1 MVNATDIP
9 FAVAG
14 KDIILMD
21 DVLYT
26 GRTIRAA
33 LDALFDH
40 GRPARV
46 QLLVLIDRGH
56 RELPIEAQLR
66 RPHGA
71 DHRQRNHRSEVS
83 GNRRHGKGAAGGE
96 GRRREPEM
104 RCGRPA
110 GHRNLTRDEIQAIL
124 DRARDFQP
132 RGDHSFR
139 KLDLL
144 RGRMVVNLFF
154 EASTRTRTSFEIA
167 AKRLG
172 ADAVSITAQASSVS
186 KGESLVDTLNTL
198 AAMRPDAIIMRHAA
212 SGAPHFLQR
221 HLETP
226 IINAGDGTHE
236 HPTQALLDA
245 RTILDR
251 GAALEGLR
259 VAIIGDIAHSRVAR
273 SNVYLLSKF
282 GAEIVLCGPAS
293 LLPRELEQIAP
304 GVTLTTDMNEAIRDA
319 DVIMMLRVQL
329 ERQHEAAFPASEY
342 FQFYGLRL
350 EHLRLAK
357 PDVIVMHPGPIN
369 RGREISS
376 EVADSQR
383 SVILNQV
390 ENGIAVRMAV
400 LERVLTGRDHAGA
413 AH

>member
-1 MVNATDIP
+1 MK
-9 FAVAG
+9 G
-14 KDIILMD
+14 
-21 DVLYT
+21 
-26 GRTIRAA
+26 
-33 LDALFDH
+33 
-40 GRPARV
+40 
-46 QLLVLIDRGH
+46 LLG
-56 RELPIEAQLR
+56 IE
-66 RPHGA
+66 
-71 DHRQRNHRSEVS
+71 E
-83 GNRRHGKGAAGGE
+83 
-96 GRRREPEM
+96 
-104 RCGRPA
+104 
-110 GHRNLTRDEIQAIL
+110 LTREEVQAIL
-124 DRARDFQP
+124 DRARHFQVGP
-132 RGDHSFR
+132 GQRFR
-139 KLDLL
+139 KFDLL
-144 RGRMVVNLFF
+144 KGRMVVNLFF
-154 EASTRTRTSFEIA
+154 ENSTRTRTSFELA
-167 AKRLG
+167 AKGLG

-198 AAMRPDAIIMRHAA
+198 GAMRPDAIIMRHSA

-221 HLETP
+221 HLGIP

-251 GAALEGLR
+251 GKSLEGLR

-273 SNVYLLSKF
+273 SNVYLLSKY

-293 LLPRELEQIAP
+293 LLPVELKQLAP
-304 GVTLTTDMNEAIRDA
+304 GVTLTTDMDEAIRDA

-342 FQFYGLRL
+342 FPFYGLRL
-350 EHLRLAK
+350 EHLKLAK

-383 SVILNQV
+383 SAILNQV
-390 ENGIAVRMAV
+390 ENGISVRMAV
-400 LERVLTGRDHAGA
+400 LERVLGGDANAGT

>member
-1 MVNATDIP
+1 M
-9 FAVAG
+9 
-14 KDIILMD
+14 
-21 DVLYT
+21 
-26 GRTIRAA
+26 
-33 LDALFDH
+33 
-40 GRPARV
+40 
-46 QLLVLIDRGH
+46 
-56 RELPIEAQLR
+56 
-66 RPHGA
+66 
-71 DHRQRNHRSEVS
+71 
-83 GNRRHGKGAAGGE
+83 
-96 GRRREPEM
+96 
-104 RCGRPA
+104 PA
-110 GHRNLTRDEIQAIL
+110 GLLGIEEL
-124 DRARDFQP
+124 DRAQIEALLARAKDFQP
-132 RGDHSFR
+132 IQSQNVK
-139 KLDLL
+139 KLDTL
-144 RGRMVVNLFF
+144 RGKMIVNLFY

-172 ADAVSITAQASSVS
+172 GDAVSITASGSSVS

-198 AAMRPDAIIMRHAA
+198 AAMRPDAIVMRHSA
-212 SGAPHFLQR
+212 SGAPHFLAR
-221 HLETP
+221 HLPTP

-251 GAALEGLR
+251 RGSLEGLR

-273 SNVYLLSKF
+273 SNVHLLAKF
-282 GAEIVLCGPAS
+282 GVDIVLCGPAS
-293 LLPRELEQIAP
+293 LLPHELKQIAP
-304 GVTLTTDMNEAIRDA
+304 GITLTTDMDEAICAA

-350 EHLRLAK
+350 EHLRLAQ
-357 PDVIVMHPGPIN
+357 PHAIVMHPGPIN

-400 LERVLTGRDHAGA
+400 LESVMQPAGGDRI
-413 AH
+413 

>member
-1 MVNATDIP
+1 MAQGLLGIEH
-9 FAVAG
+9 
-14 KDIILMD
+14 LS
-21 DVLYT
+21 
-26 GRTIRAA
+26 R
-33 LDALFDH
+33 DA
-40 GRPARV
+40 
-46 QLLVLIDRGH
+46 
-56 RELPIEAQLR
+56 
-66 RPHGA
+66 
-71 DHRQRNHRSEVS
+71 
-83 GNRRHGKGAAGGE
+83 
-96 GRRREPEM
+96 
-104 RCGRPA
+104 
-110 GHRNLTRDEIQAIL
+110 IQVIL
-124 DRARDFQP
+124 DRSRDFQF
-132 RGDHSFR
+132 RGDNGHR

-144 RGRMVVNLFF
+144 RGKMVVNLFF

-167 AKRLG
+167 ARRLG

-198 AAMRPDAIIMRHAA
+198 AAMRPDAIVMRHAA

-221 HLETP
+221 HMETP

-251 GAALEGLR
+251 GKALEHLR

-273 SNVYLLSKF
+273 SNLYLLSRY

-293 LLPRELEQIAP
+293 LLPRELARMAP
-304 GVTLTTDMNEAIRDA
+304 GVTLTTSMDEAIRDA

-329 ERQHEAAFPASEY
+329 ERQHEASFPANEY

-350 EHLRLAK
+350 EHLKLAK
-357 PDVIVMHPGPIN
+357 PDAIVMHPGPIN

-383 SVILNQV
+383 SAILNQV

-400 LERVLTGRDHAGA
+400 LEQVLGNTKNDAGQA
-413 AH
+413 S

>member
-1 MVNATDIP
+1 VKLP
-9 FAVAG
+9 EG
-14 KDIILMD
+14 
-21 DVLYT
+21 
-26 GRTIRAA
+26 
-33 LDALFDH
+33 
-40 GRPARV
+40 
-46 QLLVLIDRGH
+46 LLG
-56 RELPIEAQLR
+56 IE
-66 RPHGA
+66 
-71 DHRQRNHRSEVS
+71 
-83 GNRRHGKGAAGGE
+83 
-96 GRRREPEM
+96 
-104 RCGRPA
+104 
-110 GHRNLTRDEIQAIL
+110 NLTREEVQEIL

-132 RGDHSFR
+132 RDQG

-172 ADAVSITAQASSVS
+172 ADAISITAQASSVS

-221 HLETP
+221 YLDTP

-282 GAEIVLCGPAS
+282 GAQIVLCGPAS
-293 LLPRELEQIAP
+293 LLPVELKQIAP
-304 GVTLTTDMNEAIRDA
+304 GITLTTNMREAICQA

-350 EHLRLAK
+350 EHLELAR
-357 PDVIVMHPGPIN
+357 PNVIVMHPGPIN

-383 SVILNQV
+383 SVILSQV

-400 LERVLTGRDHAGA
+400 LERVMSNGQRRAGIGR
-413 AH
+413 